1 MQFDPTGTINAPFIT
16 PTSETPAQDAN
27 FSPGFE
33 RISLYGYHDWQI
45 ADSVLLV
52 GGVSYDRITFPEN
65 FRIAP
70 ISDKKK
76 TEERV
81 SPKAGLI
88 WTPANNTILRAVYT
102 RSLSGASIDQSSQLE
117 PSQVA
122 GFLQSFRSIIPESI
136 GGTEAGARFETYG
149 VSLEQKFPTGT
160 YLGLSAE
167 SLNSKV
173 DRTVGVLDLDFAD
186 YADPAGTPEHRP
198 PVSG

>member
-1 MQFDPTGTINAPFIT
+1 MLEISSVELQQIWQLPRHSTIVGGRFQTGDFTTKNLQFDPTGTINAPFIT

-102 RSLSGASIDQSSQLE
+102 RSLSGA
-117 PSQVA
+117 
-122 GFLQSFRSIIPESI
+122 R
-136 GGTEAGARFETYG
+136 
-149 VSLEQKFPTGT
+149 
-160 YLGLSAE
+160 
-167 SLNSKV
+167 
-173 DRTVGVLDLDFAD
+173 
-186 YADPAGTPEHRP
+186 
-198 PVSG
+198 